1 MLATKIR
8 KKIYLNIDY
17 SKKNKVGKNE
27 IINKD

>member
-8 KKIYLNIDY
+8 KKIYINIDY
-17 SKKNKVGKNE
+17 FKKNKVKKNE